1 MHEFLS
7 DPRYGVRVLARRP
20 GFTLVAVLALALGI
34 GANTAIFSVVNTVLL
49 QPLPYD
55 DPGRLVTVRETFVPR
70 FPVFAVTRLISRV
83 EGTDY
88 HIPTS
93 RDGPDDGVQSH
104 RGRRTGALPGARVSA
119 DFFEMLGVPL
129 ALGRGFSASEMEP
142 GRDLAVVLSYG
153 LWQRRFGGDPICSVR
168 QSHSPTVATP

>member
-70 FPVFAVTRLISRV
+70 FPVFAVAPGSFREWKARTTTFQHLAAVQTTACNLPGGDEPERCRAPGCRRTSSRCSACRSHWV
-83 EGTDY
+83 AASR
-88 HIPTS
+88 PARWS
-93 RDGPDDGVQSH
+93 RD
-104 RGRRTGALPGARVSA
+104 
-119 DFFEMLGVPL
+119 
-129 ALGRGFSASEMEP
+129 
-142 GRDLAVVLSYG
+142 
-153 LWQRRFGGDPICSVR
+153 
-168 QSHSPTVATP
+168 ATWRWC